1 MSYTLSGLLSNLG
14 KSLSSFFH
22 TREIR
27 FQGHFKFSCVLI
39 GLKVFELMALVN
51 YLVVSVLA
59 VVVTCEFQRPSV
71 MPNQYES

>member
-1 MSYTLSGLLSNLG
+1 MDG
-14 KSLSSFFH
+14 K
-22 TREIR
+22 IV
-27 FQGHFKFSCVLI
+27 GHFKFSCVLI